1 MTENEAQ
8 EEQISQENQN
18 TQEDQNIPENLEN
31 KDNQENKESTKEKK
45 SSDYVFP
52 AWSHIQ
58 NYKKA
63 IRGMAPQHLLDPKT
77 RHKIYESVFWLQYC
91 FGVNLV
97 TLVDRAQLL
106 QGVGGLYGQ
115 LKAPCNFLCLF
126 LKLLELEPSEEVIRQ
141 MLNTKSW
148 QMKNL
153 RLLAALYVRFTY
165 PCEQVYL
172 ILEPLLQ
179 QYNKVAILKN
189 DGWEI
194 TYFDVVIQSFI
205 KEDFWCGV
213 SFPPL
218 TPRVGIPPRLSP
230 LSHLLDKIHDEVYEE
245 LGMDP
250 SGELFE
256 VLQEKQK
263 LKIRGL
269 IFKNKTKGKKKKK
282 KSKSKAGEQEQNQ
295 VNEIEEENKLR
306 AMLGLPL
313 LH

>member
-1 MTENEAQ
+1 MENETTEAQ
-8 EEQISQENQN
+8 EVQEDIENQDNQNSQE
-18 TQEDQNIPENLEN
+18 T
-31 KDNQENKESTKEKK
+31 QENKKESK
-45 SSDYVFP
+45 SSDYVYP
-52 AWSHIQ
+52 SWSHIT

-63 IRGMAPQHLLDPKT
+63 VRGMAPQHLLDPKT

-97 TLVDRAQLL
+97 TFVDRAQLIR
-106 QGVGGLYGQ
+106 GVGGLYGQ
-115 LKAPCNFLCLF
+115 HKAPSNFLCLF
-126 LKLLELEPSEEVIRQ
+126 LKLLELEPSEEVIQ
-141 MLNTKSW
+141 NMLNTKCW
-148 QMKNL
+148 QMKHL

-165 PCEQVYL
+165 PCERVYL

-179 QYNKVAILKN
+179 QYNKVAILKT
-189 DGWEI
+189 DGWEMS
-194 TYFDVVIQSFI
+194 YFDLIIQSFL
-205 KEDFWCGV
+205 KDEFWCGV

-218 TPRVGIPPRLSP
+218 TPRIGLPPRLSP
-230 LSHLLDKIHDEVYEE
+230 LAHLTEKIHDEVYAE

-256 VLQEKQK
+256 VLQEKKK

-269 IFKNKTKGKKKKK
+269 IFKNKGKGKKKKK
-282 KSKSKAGEQEQNQ
+282 KAKSNQEQQEQNQ
-295 VNEIEEENKLR
+295 ANEIEEENKLR